1 MTDSTPLLGFTMQLP
16 VQAQSSL
23 IAQPWEATA
32 GPEELAAVARACD
45 ANGFYSVS
53 VCDHVAIPRE
63 RAPAMST
70 TWYDT
75 VATLA
80 WLAGLTASVRL
91 LSHVYVVAYR
101 HPLQTAK
108 AFATLDALSGG
119 RAILG
124 VGAGHVEGEFEALGV
139 RFARRG
145 RITDEAVLAIRAA
158 LADEWGAGD
167 VGQRPRPV
175 QPGGP
180 PIWVGGSSGAALR
193 RAARLGDGWLPQG
206 PPEGGMRTAI
216 TTLRRLREEAGRE
229 GPFAIGGGVN
239 LYVGTPPFEVD
250 RWTVTGEPDR
260 LAAAVRDLVAL
271 GVNHVAIR
279 VPSRSCEEHVDQIA
293 AFGRDVAPLVDA
305 KATPEALANAPTRSR
320 R

>member
-1 MTDSTPLLGFTMQLP
+1 VTDSTSLLGFTMQLP
-16 VQAQSSL
+16 VQAQSTL
-23 IAQPWEATA
+23 IAQPWEPAA
-32 GPEELAAVARACD
+32 GPAELAAVARACD

-63 RAPAMST
+63 RAPTMTT

-75 VATLA
+75 VATLG
-80 WLAGLTASVRL
+80 WLAGLTEGVRL

-124 VGAGHVEGEFEALGV
+124 VGAGHVDGEFAALGV
-139 RFARRG
+139 PFAQRG
-145 RITDEAVLAIRAA
+145 RITDDAVVAIRAA
-158 LADEWGAGD
+158 LADEWGGGD
-167 VGQRPRPV
+167 VGQRPRP
-175 QPGGP
+175 QQLGGP

-206 PPEGGMRTAI
+206 PPEGGMATAI
-216 TTLRRLREEAGRE
+216 ATLRRLREEAGRE
-229 GPFAIGGGVN
+229 GRFAIGGGVN
-239 LYVGTPPFEVD
+239 LYVGQPPFDVP
-250 RWTVTGEPDR
+250 RWTVTGDPDR
-260 LAAAVRDLVAL
+260 IAEAVRDLVGL

-279 VPSRSCEEHVDQIA
+279 IASRSCEEHIDQIA
-293 AFGRDVAPLVDA
+293 AFGHDVAPLVDGYGLGG
-305 KATPEALANAPTRSR
+305 PRQ
-320 R
+320 

>member
-1 MTDSTPLLGFTMQLP
+1 VTETTSLLGFTMQLP
-16 VQAQSSL
+16 VQAQSTL
-23 IAQPWEATA
+23 IAQPWEPAS
-32 GPEELAAVARACD
+32 GPAELAAVARACD

-63 RAPAMST
+63 RAPTMTT

-75 VATLA
+75 VATLG
-80 WLAGLTASVRL
+80 WIAGFTARVRL

-124 VGAGHVEGEFEALGV
+124 VGAGHVEGEFDALGV
-139 RFARRG
+139 PFAQRG
-145 RITDEAVLAIRAA
+145 RITDEAVMAIRAA
-158 LADEWGAGD
+158 LSDEWGGGD

-180 PIWVGGSSGAALR
+180 PIWVGGSSDAALR

-206 PPEGGMRTAI
+206 PPEGGMATAI
-216 TTLRRLREEAGRE
+216 ATLRRLREDAGRD
-229 GPFAIGGGVN
+229 GPFAIGGGIN
-239 LYVGTPPFEVD
+239 LYVGQPSFEVP
-250 RWTVTGEPDR
+250 RWTVTGEADKI
-260 LAAAVRDLVAL
+260 AATVRDLVAL

-279 VPSRSCEEHVDQIA
+279 IASRTCEEHVDQIA
-293 AFGRDVAPLVDA
+293 AFGRDVAPLV
-305 KATPEALANAPTRSR
+305 EE
-320 R
+320 

>member
-1 MTDSTPLLGFTMQLP
+1 VSDSTPLLGFAMQLP
-16 VQAQSSL
+16 VQAQSTL
-23 IAQPWEATA
+23 VAQPWEAGA
-32 GPEELAAVARACD
+32 GPPELAAVASACD

-63 RAPAMST
+63 RASTMTT

-80 WLAGLTASVRL
+80 WLAGRTGRVRL

-124 VGAGHVEGEFEALGV
+124 VGAGHVEGEFDALGV
-139 RFARRG
+139 PFAERG
-145 RITDEAVLAIRAA
+145 RITDQAVVAIRAA
-158 LADEWGAGD
+158 LSDEWGGGD

-180 PIWVGGSSGAALR
+180 PIWVGGSSAAALR

-206 PPEGGMRTAI
+206 PPEGGMATAI
-216 TTLRRLREEAGRE
+216 ATLKRLRAEAGRD
-229 GPFAIGGGVN
+229 GPFAIGGGVD
-239 LYVGTPPFEVD
+239 LYVGRPSFDVP
-250 RWTVTGEPDR
+250 RWTVTGDPGTIAE
-260 LAAAVRDLVAL
+260 AVRRLVAL
-271 GVNHVAIR
+271 GVNHVAVRI
-279 VPSRSCEEHVDQIA
+279 PSRSCEEHIDQIA
-293 AFGRDVAPLVDA
+293 AFGREVAPLVA
-305 KATPEALANAPTRSR
+305 G
-320 R
+320 

>member
-1 MTDSTPLLGFTMQLP
+1 VTDSTSLLGYTMQLP
-16 VQAQSSL
+16 VQAQSTL
-23 IAQPWEATA
+23 IAQPWEASA

-53 VCDHVAIPRE
+53 VCDHVAIPRD
-63 RAPAMST
+63 RAPTMST

-80 WLAGLTASVRL
+80 WLAGLTGNVRL

-124 VGAGHVEGEFEALGV
+124 VGAGHVEGEFAALGV
-139 RFARRG
+139 PFAQRG
-145 RITDEAVLAIRAA
+145 RIADDAVVAIRAA
-158 LADEWGAGD
+158 LADEWGGGD
-167 VGQRPRPV
+167 VGQQPRPV
-175 QPGGP
+175 RPGGP

-216 TTLRRLREEAGRE
+216 ATLRELRTEAGRE

-239 LYVGTPPFEVD
+239 LYVGEPAFDVP
-250 RWTVTGEPDR
+250 RWTLTGQSDK
-260 LAAAVRDLVAL
+260 LAGAVRDLVAL

-279 VPSRSCEEHVDQIA
+279 IPSRSCEEHIDQIA
-293 AFGRDVAPLVDA
+293 AFGREVAPLI
-305 KATPEALANAPTRSR
+305 EA
-320 R
+320 

>member
-1 MTDSTPLLGFTMQLP
+1 VTETTSLLGFTMQLP
-16 VQAQSSL
+16 VQAQSTL
-23 IAQPWEATA
+23 IAQPWEPAS
-32 GPEELAAVARACD
+32 GPAELAAVARACD

-63 RAPAMST
+63 RAPTMTT

-75 VATLA
+75 VATLG
-80 WLAGLTASVRL
+80 WIAGFTARVRL

-124 VGAGHVEGEFEALGV
+124 VGAGHVEGEFDALGV
-139 RFARRG
+139 PFAQRG
-145 RITDEAVLAIRAA
+145 RITDEAVMAIRAA
-158 LADEWGAGD
+158 LSDEWGGGD

-180 PIWVGGSSGAALR
+180 PIWVGGSSDAALR

-206 PPEGGMRTAI
+206 PPKGGMATAI
-216 TTLRRLREEAGRE
+216 ATLRRLREDAGRD
-229 GPFAIGGGVN
+229 GPFAIGGGIN
-239 LYVGTPPFEVD
+239 LYVGQPSFEVP
-250 RWTVTGEPDR
+250 RWTVTGEADKI
-260 LAAAVRDLVAL
+260 AATVRDLVAL
-271 GVNHVAIR
+271 GVNHVAVRIA
-279 VPSRSCEEHVDQIA
+279 SRTCQEHVDQIA
-293 AFGRDVAPLVDA
+293 AFGRDVAPLV
-305 KATPEALANAPTRSR
+305 EE
-320 R
+320 

>member
-1 MTDSTPLLGFTMQLP
+1 VTETTSLLGFTMQLP
-16 VQAQSSL
+16 VQAQSTL
-23 IAQPWEATA
+23 IAQPWEPAS
-32 GPEELAAVARACD
+32 GPAELAAVARACD

-63 RAPAMST
+63 RAPTMTT

-75 VATLA
+75 VATLG
-80 WLAGLTASVRL
+80 WIAGFTARVRL

-124 VGAGHVEGEFEALGV
+124 VGAGHVEGEFDALGV
-139 RFARRG
+139 PFAQRG
-145 RITDEAVLAIRAA
+145 RITDEAVMAIRAA
-158 LADEWGAGD
+158 LSDEWGGGD

-180 PIWVGGSSGAALR
+180 PIWVGGSSDAALR

-206 PPEGGMRTAI
+206 PPEGGMATAI
-216 TTLRRLREEAGRE
+216 ATLRRLREDAGRD
-229 GPFAIGGGVN
+229 GPFAIGGGIN
-239 LYVGTPPFEVD
+239 LYVGQPSFEVP
-250 RWTVTGEPDR
+250 RWTVTGEADKI
-260 LAAAVRDLVAL
+260 AATVRDLVAL
-271 GVNHVAIR
+271 GVNHVAVRIA
-279 VPSRSCEEHVDQIA
+279 SRTCQEHVDQIA
-293 AFGRDVAPLVDA
+293 AFGRDVAPLV
-305 KATPEALANAPTRSR
+305 EE
-320 R
+320 

>member
-1 MTDSTPLLGFTMQLP
+1 MTDSTSLLGFTMQLP
-16 VQAQSSL
+16 VQAQSTL

-32 GPEELAAVARACD
+32 GPAELAALARACD

-63 RAPAMST
+63 RAPTMT
-70 TWYDT
+70 TIWYDT

-80 WLAGLTASVRL
+80 WLAGFTGNVRL

-139 RFARRG
+139 PFSQRG
-145 RITDEAVLAIRAA
+145 RITDEAVVAIRAA
-158 LADEWGAGD
+158 LADEWGSGD
-167 VGQRPRPV
+167 VGQQPRPV

-180 PIWVGGSSGAALR
+180 PIWVGGSSGPALR

-206 PPEGGMRTAI
+206 PPEGGMRKAI
-216 TTLRRLREEAGRE
+216 ATLRELRKEAGRQ
-229 GPFAIGGGVN
+229 GPFVIGGGVN
-239 LYVGTPPFEVD
+239 LYVGQPSFDVPQ
-250 RWTVTGEPDR
+250 WTVTGEPDK
-260 LAAAVRDLVAL
+260 LAAAVRDLVAV

-279 VPSRSCEEHVDQIA
+279 VPSRSCEEHIDQIA
-293 AFGRDVAPLVDA
+293 AFGRDVAPLV
-305 KATPEALANAPTRSR
+305 EG
-320 R
+320 

>member
-1 MTDSTPLLGFTMQLP
+1 VTDSTPLLGFTMQLP
-16 VQAQSSL
+16 VQAQSTL

-32 GPEELAAVARACD
+32 GPGELAAVAQACD
-45 ANGFYSVS
+45 ASGFYSVS

-63 RAPAMST
+63 RAPTMTT

-80 WLAGLTASVRL
+80 WLAGLTVNVRL

-108 AFATLDALSGG
+108 AFATVDALSGG

-124 VGAGHVEGEFEALGV
+124 VGVGHVEGEFEALGV
-139 RFARRG
+139 PFAERG
-145 RITDEAVLAIRAA
+145 RVTDEAVLAIRAA
-158 LADEWGAGD
+158 LTDEWGGGD
-167 VGQRPRPV
+167 VGQQPRPV

-216 TTLRRLREEAGRE
+216 ATLQRLREEARRE

-239 LYVGTPPFEVD
+239 LYVGQPSFDVD
-250 RWTVTGEPDR
+250 RWTVTGEPER
-260 LAAAVRDLVAL
+260 LAAAVRELVAL
-271 GVNHVAIR
+271 GVNHVAVR
-279 VPSRSCEEHVDQIA
+279 VPSRSCEEHIDQIA
-293 AFGRDVAPLVDA
+293 AIGRDVAPLV
-305 KATPEALANAPTRSR
+305 EG
-320 R
+320 

>member
-1 MTDSTPLLGFTMQLP
+1 VTDSTPLLGFTMQLP
-16 VQAQSSL
+16 VQAQSTL
-23 IAQPWEATA
+23 VAQPWESGA
-32 GPEELAAVARACD
+32 GPPELVAVARACD

-53 VCDHVAIPRE
+53 VCDHVAIPKE
-63 RAPAMST
+63 RAPTMTT

-80 WLAGLTASVRL
+80 WLAGCTGRVRL

-124 VGAGHVEGEFEALGV
+124 VGAGHVAGEFDALGV
-139 RFARRG
+139 PFAERG
-145 RITDEAVLAIRAA
+145 RITDQAVVAIRAA
-158 LADEWGAGD
+158 LSDEWGGGD

-206 PPEGGMRTAI
+206 PPEGGMAMAI
-216 TTLRRLREEAGRE
+216 ATLRRLRTEAGRD
-229 GPFAIGGGVN
+229 GPFAIGGGVD
-239 LYVGTPPFEVD
+239 LYVGRPAFDVPP
-250 RWTVTGEPDR
+250 WTITGEPDR
-260 LAAAVRDLVAL
+260 IAEVVRKLVAL
-271 GVNHVAIR
+271 GVNHVAVRI
-279 VPSRSCEEHVDQIA
+279 PSRTYEEHIDQIA
-293 AFGRDVAPLVDA
+293 SFGRDVAPLV
-305 KATPEALANAPTRSR
+305 EG
-320 R
+320 

>member
-1 MTDSTPLLGFTMQLP
+1 VTETTSLLGFTMQLP
-16 VQAQSSL
+16 VQAQSTL
-23 IAQPWEATA
+23 IAQPWEPAS
-32 GPEELAAVARACD
+32 GPAELAAVARACD

-63 RAPAMST
+63 RAPTMTT

-75 VATLA
+75 VATLG
-80 WLAGLTASVRL
+80 WIAGFTARVRL

-124 VGAGHVEGEFEALGV
+124 VGAGHVEGEFDALGV
-139 RFARRG
+139 PFAQRG
-145 RITDEAVLAIRAA
+145 RITDEAVMAIRAA
-158 LADEWGAGD
+158 LSDEWGGGD

-180 PIWVGGSSGAALR
+180 PIWVGGSSDAALR

-206 PPEGGMRTAI
+206 PPEGGMATAI
-216 TTLRRLREEAGRE
+216 ATLRRLREDAGRD
-229 GPFAIGGGVN
+229 GPFAIGGGIN
-239 LYVGTPPFEVD
+239 LYVGQPSFEVP
-250 RWTVTGEPDR
+250 RWTVTGEADKI
-260 LAAAVRDLVAL
+260 AATVRDLVAL
-271 GVNHVAIR
+271 GVNHVAVRIA
-279 VPSRSCEEHVDQIA
+279 SRTCEEHVDQIA
-293 AFGRDVAPLVDA
+293 AFGREVAPLV
-305 KATPEALANAPTRSR
+305 EE
-320 R
+320 

>member
-1 MTDSTPLLGFTMQLP
+1 VTETTSLLGFTMQLP
-16 VQAQSSL
+16 VQAQSTL
-23 IAQPWEATA
+23 IAQPWEPAS
-32 GPEELAAVARACD
+32 GPAELAAVARACD

-63 RAPAMST
+63 RAPTMTT

-75 VATLA
+75 VATLG
-80 WLAGLTASVRL
+80 WIAGFTARVRL

-124 VGAGHVEGEFEALGV
+124 VGAGHVEGEFDALGV
-139 RFARRG
+139 PFAQRG
-145 RITDEAVLAIRAA
+145 RITDEAVMAIRAA
-158 LADEWGAGD
+158 LSDEWGGGD

-180 PIWVGGSSGAALR
+180 PIWVGGSSDAALR

-206 PPEGGMRTAI
+206 PPEGGMATAI
-216 TTLRRLREEAGRE
+216 ATLRRLREDAGRD
-229 GPFAIGGGVN
+229 GPFGIGGGIN
-239 LYVGTPPFEVD
+239 LYVGQPSFEVP
-250 RWTVTGEPDR
+250 RWTVTGEADKI
-260 LAAAVRDLVAL
+260 AATVRDLVAL
-271 GVNHVAIR
+271 GVNHVAVRIA
-279 VPSRSCEEHVDQIA
+279 SRTCQEHVDQIA
-293 AFGRDVAPLVDA
+293 AFGRDVAPLV
-305 KATPEALANAPTRSR
+305 EE
-320 R
+320 